1 MVGEEVVAMSLFGRR
16 SPSRGGQ
23 EVQDV
28 SNHRAGARRGPAQLV
43 LRVGVP
49 ALIVMSLLVV
59 LPTAYAATPPP
70 KNTSLP
76 TISGTPLV
84 AQKLT
89 ASTGSWTG
97 KPTRYAYQW
106 QRCNGS
112 GGGCTPI
119 SGATSSSYTV
129 SSSDVGGTLKV
140 MVTATNAGGS
150 GSAGSAPTTVVQ
162 AAPPVNTAPPTTNG
176 TATDGQ
182 LLSASA
188 GGWSGTQPISYSYQW
203 QRCTSGGA
211 GCTPISGATS
221 SSYTVSSSDVGSTL
235 KVTVTATNAG
245 GSAAAVSV
253 ATQVVTGPSSTPG
266 TTYYVDCNGSDSNDG
281 LSPASAWA
289 TLTKADAALLKPGD
303 ALVLKRGCTFTST
316 LTAKWNGTAASPIV
330 IEAYGSGSN
339 PLIQLDAGGIATSR
353 VGVEVSGSYQTIQD
367 LQTRVIN
374 PYLNTS
380 CLQSDGTGVPD
391 GWYVGFDVGGSYN
404 TLANLDASSASVG
417 VAMDDTAAHNRI
429 LSNHLH
435 GMHDLWQ
442 VDEAHGAMGG
452 MGIDLHGQSNELAYN
467 LIEDNGASCTFA
479 DGATNAYSAAFEVYN
494 ANNNYVHHNV
504 AYGHDKQFEMGHDST
519 HTTDNNVL
527 AYNLFYS
534 GYPGADG
541 PNIHGSNSSYGPVN
555 NTQIYNNTIV
565 LTGSGTQALVCGCS
579 GGAVIRNNIL
589 VATYKSAYYK
599 GSILESNNDYWN
611 YSGSTFVQFNGA
623 TQSTISSTSKIA
635 DPAFVD
641 ATSDF
646 DLQPTS
652 PDVDAGTLIST
663 DPLLAY
669 LLSYDLNNGSVPSGG
684 APDIGAYEYGG

>member
-1 MVGEEVVAMSLFGRR
+1 MAGEKVVAMSLFD
-16 SPSRGGQ
+16 SGQ
-23 EVQDV
+23 EVQGV
-28 SNHRAGARRGPAQLV
+28 SSHRAGGRRSLARTV

-49 ALIVMSLLVV
+49 ALIVVSLFVA
-59 LPTAYAATPPP
+59 LPTAYAATQPP
-70 KNTSLP
+70 KNTSPP

-84 AQKLT
+84 GQKLT
-89 ASTGSWTG
+89 GSTGSWTG

-106 QRCNGS
+106 QRCD
-112 GGGCTPI
+112 GGGAGCAAI
-119 SGATSSSYTV
+119 GGATGSSYSV
-129 SSSDVGGTLKV
+129 SSSDVG
-140 MVTATNAGGS
+140 N
-150 GSAGSAPTTVVQ
+150 
-162 AAPPVNTAPPTTNG
+162 
-176 TATDGQ
+176 
-182 LLSASA
+182 
-188 GGWSGTQPISYSYQW
+188 
-203 QRCTSGGA
+203 
-211 GCTPISGATS
+211 
-221 SSYTVSSSDVGSTL
+221 TL

-245 GSAAAVSV
+245 GTAAVVS
-253 ATQVVTGPSSTPG
+253 ALTQVVTEPSSMPG
-266 TTYYVDCNGSDSNDG
+266 TTYYVDCTGSDGNDG

-289 TLTKADAALLKPGD
+289 TLTKADAAVLKPGD
-303 ALVLKRGCTFTST
+303 SLLLKRGCTFTT
-316 LTAKWNGTAASPIV
+316 KLTAKWNGTAASPIV
-330 IEAYGSGSN
+330 IDAYGSGSN

-353 VGVEVSGSYQTIQD
+353 VAVDVSGSYQTIQD

-374 PYLNTS
+374 PYRNPS

-391 GWYVGFDVGGSYN
+391 GWYVGFDVSGSYN
-404 TLANLDASSASVG
+404 TLANLEASSASVG
-417 VAMDDTAAHNRI
+417 VAMDDTAAHNRV
-429 LSNHLH
+429 LSDHLH

-504 AYGHDKQFEMGHDST
+504 AYGHDKQFEMGHDSS

-534 GYPGADG
+534 SYPGAEG

-565 LTGSGTQALVCGCS
+565 LTGSGSQALVCGCS

-599 GSILESNNDYWN
+599 GSIVESNNDYWN

-635 DPAFVD
+635 NPAFVA

-652 PDVDAGTLIST
+652 PDVDAGALIST
-663 DPLLAY
+663 ADPLLGS
-669 LLSYDLNNGSVPSGG
+669 LLGYDLNNRSVPGGG

>member
-1 MVGEEVVAMSLFGRR
+1 MAGEKVVAMSLFD
-16 SPSRGGQ
+16 SGQ
-23 EVQDV
+23 EVQGV
-28 SNHRAGARRGPAQLV
+28 SSHRAGGRRSHARTV
-43 LRVGVP
+43 LRVGVS
-49 ALIVMSLLVV
+49 ALIVVSLFVA
-59 LPTAYAATPPP
+59 LPTAYAATQPP
-70 KNTSLP
+70 KNTSPP

-84 AQKLT
+84 GQKLT
-89 ASTGSWTG
+89 GSTGSWTG

-106 QRCNGS
+106 QRCD
-112 GGGCTPI
+112 GGGAGCAAI
-119 SGATSSSYTV
+119 GGATGSSYSV
-129 SSSDVGGTLKV
+129 SSSDVG
-140 MVTATNAGGS
+140 N
-150 GSAGSAPTTVVQ
+150 
-162 AAPPVNTAPPTTNG
+162 
-176 TATDGQ
+176 
-182 LLSASA
+182 
-188 GGWSGTQPISYSYQW
+188 
-203 QRCTSGGA
+203 
-211 GCTPISGATS
+211 
-221 SSYTVSSSDVGSTL
+221 TL

-245 GSAAAVSV
+245 GTAAVVS
-253 ATQVVTGPSSTPG
+253 ALTQVVTEPSSMPG
-266 TTYYVDCNGSDSNDG
+266 TTYYVDCTGSDGNDG

-289 TLTKADAALLKPGD
+289 TLSKADAAVLKPGD
-303 ALVLKRGCTFTST
+303 SLLLKRGCTFTT
-316 LTAKWNGTAASPIV
+316 KLTAKWNGTAASPIV
-330 IEAYGSGSN
+330 IDAYGSGSN

-353 VGVEVSGSYQTIQD
+353 VAVDVSGSYQTIQD

-374 PYLNTS
+374 PYRNPS

-391 GWYVGFDVGGSYN
+391 GWYVGFDVSGSYN
-404 TLANLDASSASVG
+404 TLANLEASSASVG
-417 VAMDDTAAHNRI
+417 VAMDDTAAHNRV
-429 LSNHLH
+429 LSDHLH

-504 AYGHDKQFEMGHDST
+504 AYGHDKQFEMGHDSS

-534 GYPGADG
+534 SYPGAEG

-565 LTGSGTQALVCGCS
+565 LTGSGSQALVCGCS

-599 GSILESNNDYWN
+599 GSIVESNNDYWN

-635 DPAFVD
+635 NPAFVA

-646 DLQPTS
+646 DLQATS
-652 PDVDAGTLIST
+652 PDVDAGALIST
-663 DPLLAY
+663 ADPLLGS
-669 LLSYDLNNGSVPSGG
+669 LLGYDLNNRSVPGGG

>member
-1 MVGEEVVAMSLFGRR
+1 MAGEKVVAMSLFD
-16 SPSRGGQ
+16 SGQ
-23 EVQDV
+23 EVQGV
-28 SNHRAGARRGPAQLV
+28 SSHRAGGRRSLARTV

-49 ALIVMSLLVV
+49 ALIVVSLFVA
-59 LPTAYAATPPP
+59 LPTAYAATQPP
-70 KNTSLP
+70 KNTSPP

-84 AQKLT
+84 GQKLT
-89 ASTGSWTG
+89 GSTGSWTG

-106 QRCNGS
+106 QRCD
-112 GGGCTPI
+112 GGGAGCAAI
-119 SGATSSSYTV
+119 GGATGSSYSV
-129 SSSDVGGTLKV
+129 SSSDVGNTLKV
-140 MVTATNAGGS
+140 TVTATNAGGS
-150 GSAGSAPTTVVQ
+150 GSAGSAPTGVVQ
-162 AAPPVNTAPPTTNG
+162 AAVTSPVNTAPPVISG
-176 TATDGQ
+176 AATDGQ
-182 LLSASA
+182 LLSAST
-188 GGWSGTQPISYSYQW
+188 GSWSGTQPISYGYQW
-203 QRCTSGGA
+203 QRCDGGGA
-211 GCTPISGATS
+211 GCAAIGGATG
-221 SSYTVSSSDVGSTL
+221 SSYSVSSSDVGNTL

-245 GSAAAVSV
+245 GTAAVVS
-253 ATQVVTGPSSTPG
+253 ALTQVVTEPSSMPG
-266 TTYYVDCNGSDSNDG
+266 TTYYVDCTGSDGNDG

-289 TLTKADAALLKPGD
+289 TLTKADAAVLKPGD
-303 ALVLKRGCTFTST
+303 SLLLKRGCTFTT
-316 LTAKWNGTAASPIV
+316 KLTAKWNGTAASPIV
-330 IEAYGSGSN
+330 IDAYGSGSN

-353 VGVEVSGSYQTIQD
+353 VAVDVSGSYQTIQD

-374 PYLNTS
+374 PYRNPS

-391 GWYVGFDVGGSYN
+391 GWYVGFDVSGSYN
-404 TLANLDASSASVG
+404 TLANLEASSASVG
-417 VAMDDTAAHNRI
+417 VAMDDTAAHNRV
-429 LSNHLH
+429 LSDHLH

-504 AYGHDKQFEMGHDST
+504 AYGHDKQFEMGHDSS

-534 GYPGADG
+534 SYPGAEG

-565 LTGSGTQALVCGCS
+565 LTGSGSQALVCGCS

-599 GSILESNNDYWN
+599 GSIVESNNDYWN

-635 DPAFVD
+635 NPAFVA

-652 PDVDAGTLIST
+652 PDVDAGALIST
-663 DPLLAY
+663 ADPLLGS
-669 LLSYDLNNGSVPSGG
+669 LLGYDLNNRSVPGGG

>member
-1 MVGEEVVAMSLFGRR
+1 MAGEKVVAMSLFD
-16 SPSRGGQ
+16 SGQ
-23 EVQDV
+23 EVKGV
-28 SNHRAGARRGPAQLV
+28 SSHPAGARPGLARAV
-43 LRVGVP
+43 LCVGVP
-49 ALIVMSLLVV
+49 ALIVVSLFVA

-70 KNTSLP
+70 KNTSPP

-84 AQKLT
+84 GQKLT
-89 ASTGSWTG
+89 GSTGSWTG

-106 QRCNGS
+106 QRCDS
-112 GGGCTPI
+112 GGAGCTAI

-129 SSSDVGGTLKV
+129 SSSDVG
-140 MVTATNAGGS
+140 N
-150 GSAGSAPTTVVQ
+150 
-162 AAPPVNTAPPTTNG
+162 
-176 TATDGQ
+176 
-182 LLSASA
+182 
-188 GGWSGTQPISYSYQW
+188 
-203 QRCTSGGA
+203 
-211 GCTPISGATS
+211 
-221 SSYTVSSSDVGSTL
+221 TL

-245 GSAAAVSV
+245 GSAAVVS
-253 ATQVVTGPSSTPG
+253 APTQVVTEPSSMPG
-266 TTYYVDCNGSDSNDG
+266 TTYYVDCTGSDGNDG

-289 TLTKADAALLKPGD
+289 TLTKADAAVLKPGD
-303 ALVLKRGCTFTST
+303 ALLLKRGCTFTT
-316 LTAKWNGTAASPIV
+316 KLTAKWNGTAASPIV
-330 IEAYGSGSN
+330 IDAYGSGSN
-339 PLIQLDAGGIATSR
+339 PLIQLDASGIATSR

-374 PYLNTS
+374 PYRNVS
-380 CLQSDGTGVPD
+380 CLQSDGTGIPD

-467 LIEDNGASCTFA
+467 LTEDNGASCTFA

-504 AYGHDKQFEMGHDST
+504 AYGHDKQFEMGHDSS

-534 GYPGADG
+534 SYPGADG

-565 LTGSGTQALVCGCS
+565 LTGGGSQALVCGCS

-599 GSILESNNDYWN
+599 GSIVESNNNYWN
-611 YSGSTFVQFNGA
+611 DSGSTFVQFNGA
-623 TQSTISSTSKIA
+623 TQNTISSTSKIA
-635 DPAFVD
+635 NPTFVD

-652 PDVDAGTLIST
+652 PDVGAGALIST
-663 DPLLAY
+663 ADPLLTY
-669 LLSYDLNNGSVPSGG
+669 LLGYDLNNMSVPGG
-684 APDIGAYEYGG
+684 ATPDIGAYEYGG